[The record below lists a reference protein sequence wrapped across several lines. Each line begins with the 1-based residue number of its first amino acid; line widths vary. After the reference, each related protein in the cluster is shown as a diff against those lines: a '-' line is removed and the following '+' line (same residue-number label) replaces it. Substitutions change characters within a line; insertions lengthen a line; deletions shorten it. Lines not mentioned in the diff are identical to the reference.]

1 MTSLPTSDSASLI
14 SVILTTHERPHFLPT
29 ALACY
34 RHQTYRPR
42 ELIVV
47 DDSREQIDVGAV
59 AAEGGRLIRMKPG
72 TPLGVKFNRGLSEAR
87 GIVCQTMD
95 DDW

>member
-1 MTSLPTSDSASLI
+1 LTAVTAPLV

-34 RHQTYRPR
+34 RHQTYLPR

-47 DDSREQIDVGAV
+47 DDSQDEIDSGAI
-59 AAEGGRLIRMKPG
+59 AAEGGRLIRMNPG
-72 TPLGVKFNRGLSEAR
+72 TPLGVKFHQGLSEAR
-87 GIVCQTMD
+87 GSVCQTMD
-95 DDW
+95 DDDW